1 LVERLEPAVIGELL
15 GLLAHDLRNPLSALH
30 SNLGF
35 LKTVLTS
42 TDRDVL
48 GAVDDSVVSCEGLAH
63 IIDNID
69 LIGRSFRD
77 GTDDRVG
84 AGAEVVSLIGDVV
97 SASAEM
103 AQSHGVRVDVEP
115 LPAGKSLSRGTREP
129 LERALANLVRN
140 SVQHSP
146 PNGTVKVSGRCVP
159 DVFIVTVAD
168 RGTRLPA
175 DIGDDAFTAVGQVQ
189 AKSIPNGRYSRGL
202 GLYCAGL
209 AALAG
214 RASVRSVEPPE
225 GMNNAFELAIELE
238 RVLPDP

>member
-1 LVERLEPAVIGELL
+1 LAERLEPAVIGELL

-35 LKTVLTS
+35 LKTVMTS
-42 TDRDVL
+42 TDHDVL
-48 GAVDDSVVSCEGLAH
+48 EAVDDSMVSCEGLAH

-77 GTDDRVG
+77 GVDERPGSGT
-84 AGAEVVSLIGDVV
+84 EVVALIGEVV
-97 SASAEM
+97 TASAQM

-115 LPAGKSLSRGTREP
+115 LPEGRPVSRGTREP
-129 LERALANLVRN
+129 LERALANLLRN

-146 PNGTVKVSGRCVP
+146 ANATVRVSGRSAP
-159 DVFIVTVAD
+159 DVFVVTIAD
-168 RGTRLPA
+168 SGTRLPV
-175 DIGDDAFTAVGQVQ
+175 DIGDHAFTAAGQVH

-214 RASVRSVEPPE
+214 RATVRSVDPPA
-225 GMNNAFELAIELE
+225 GTSNAFELVIELQ
-238 RVLPDP
+238 R

>member
-1 LVERLEPAVIGELL
+1 LAERLEPAIIGELL

-35 LKTVLTS
+35 LKTILTS

-77 GTDDRVG
+77 GTDERVG
-84 AGAEVVSLIGDVV
+84 AGAEVVTLIGEVV
-97 SASAEM
+97 SASADM

-115 LPAGKSLSRGTREP
+115 LPEGRTMSRGSPEV
-129 LERALANLVRN
+129 LERALANLIRN

-146 PNGTVKVSGRCVP
+146 ANGTVKVSGRCVR
-159 DVFIVTVAD
+159 DAFVVTVAD
-168 RGTRLPA
+168 SGTRLPP
-175 DIGDDAFTAVGQVQ
+175 DIGDDAFTAVGQVH

-214 RASVRSVEPPE
+214 RASVRSVEPPA
-225 GMNNAFELAIELE
+225 GMNNAFELAIEL
-238 RVLPDP
+238 RR